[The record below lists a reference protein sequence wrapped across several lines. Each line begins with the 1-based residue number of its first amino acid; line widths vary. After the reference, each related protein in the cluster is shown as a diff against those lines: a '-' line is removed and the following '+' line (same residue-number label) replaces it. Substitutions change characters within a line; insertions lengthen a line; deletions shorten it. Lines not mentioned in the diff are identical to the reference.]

1 MVSAE
6 GGAWMKMASR
16 LGRGLQGEG
25 GAWEKLAR
33 EWGGLGGQDEALSV
47 WRGLKEGHAHGRGL

>member
-1 MVSAE
+1 
-6 GGAWMKMASR
+6 MKTASR

-33 EWGGLGGQDEALSV
+33 EWGGT
-47 WRGLKEGHAHGRGL
+47 WRTG